1 MDEALARLSQSVEK
15 ELQAR
20 MESLV
25 QQFMADSVELCR
37 QVCKQHFAEFQHRQT
52 QLRDAADPVVVAV
65 TQGTGP
71 TRDEATRQAARLLVS
86 SAILV
91 SATGDS
97 VPATEPV
104 KAPPAVSVVAP
115 AKAVQPGPKNAVP
128 KPMAKQALMP
138 KPKPQDAR
146 KSITEQVMGGMTGLL
161 GSKAAAPKAE
171 PKPVIKAP
179 GKAKAPESSLP
190 VPAPATG
197 MLSYIRKSFAG
208 PPAPAPG
215 PSSPPKAPSKAAELP
230 KKSAPKME
238 AKAAAKAPAKPKPPQ
253 PAEPIEPTETA
264 TSLEDFETF

>member
-1 MDEALARLSQSVEK
+1 MIAMDEALARLSQSVEK

-25 QQFMADSVELCR
+25 QQFMVDSVELCR
-37 QVCKQHFAEFQHRQT
+37 QVCKQHFADFQHRQA
-52 QLRDAADPVVVAV
+52 RVHDATDPVVVAV
-65 TQGTGP
+65 TQGRGP

-91 SATGDS
+91 SATGGS
-97 VPATEPV
+97 AAATEPV
-104 KAPPAVSVVAP
+104 KAPPVSVVAP
-115 AKAVQPGPKNAVP
+115 SKAVHPGPKNAVP
-128 KPMAKQALMP
+128 KPMSKQAMP

-146 KSITEQVMGGMTGLL
+146 KSITEQVMGMTGLL

-171 PKPVIKAP
+171 PKAVIKAP
-179 GKAKAPESSLP
+179 GKAKAPPESSLP
-190 VPAPATG
+190 VPSTG

-208 PPAPAPG
+208 PPAQAPPG
-215 PSSPPKAPSKAAELP
+215 PSSPPKAPSKAELP
-230 KKSAPKME
+230 KKSAPKMD
-238 AKAAAKAPAKPKPPQ
+238 AKAVAKAPAKPKPPQ